1 MPNFN
6 DSITR
11 IKSEYIYSKL
21 TSLASKLPSI
31 GNCFYQAHTLQ
42 CIETINIAALKF
54 VREVAKRCTR
64 LNNVHVEDVSSSH
77 VLSSDRKEKFALNWN
92 RGDTLIVPSSRIGV

>member
-1 MPNFN
+1 MPTFN

-11 IKSEYIYSKL
+11 IKSEYIHSSKL

-31 GNCFYQAHTLQ
+31 GKCFYQAHTLQ
-42 CIETINIAALKF
+42 CIETINIAAF
-54 VREVAKRCTR
+54 VREVAKRCTI

-92 RGDTLIVPSSRIGV
+92 RGGTLIVPSSRIGV